1 MSIFSDVHEKVSLE
15 GFLREQGFDLIRF
28 DSGLRSRRC
37 VSAACGSDAKTS
49 PKMRLSVRGEFWR
62 CWSCGEK
69 GDVSKAAALL
79 WGIRQDAAAKRLL
92 QDTARSSALSLV
104 ATARTAQIPASV
116 AQQRALESVI
126 RSLRSEP
133 MMSAEVLAF
142 LAGRGVRQDVA
153 ERAAQSGVIVGLPG
167 EPDRARARL
176 ENLVGRDQLCAA
188 GLWRPEAPYPA
199 LAFRP
204 LLGLLGS
211 SGIEAIKASAAL
223 PDDPSGPSMLRYGE
237 AREPYALR
245 TDAWRSDDDWFVV
258 NGILETLAI
267 KSIVSSKTSVMGI
280 PGSTS
285 WRVGSDAGVRSEWFG
300 SLTGK
305 RVTVVLRDEQ
315 AQANPVES
323 HALAHALYRRG
334 IRVQNLSSEDL
345 PVSQDCLV

>member
-1 MSIFSDVHEKVSLE
+1 MNIFSDVREKVSLE
-15 GFLREQGFDLIRF
+15 AFLREQGFDMARF

-37 VSAACGSDAKTS
+37 VSPSCGSDADS
-49 PKMRLSVRGEFWR
+49 SSKMRLSVRDGFWR
-62 CWSCGEK
+62 CWSCGK
-69 GDVSKAAALL
+69 RGDVSEAAALL
-79 WGIRQDAAAKRLL
+79 WSVRRDVAAKRLL
-92 QDTARSSALSLV
+92 QETARNSAHNLM
-104 ATARTAQIPASV
+104 ATARTAVLPASV

-126 RSLRSEP
+126 RSLRNEP
-133 MMSAEVLAF
+133 TMSAEVLAF
-142 LAGRGVRQDVA
+142 LTGRGVREEVA

-176 ENLVGRDQLCAA
+176 ENLVGREHLCAA

-204 LLGLLGS
+204 LLGMLGS
-211 SGIEAIKASAAL
+211 SGIEAIKTNAAL
-223 PDDPSGPSMLRYGE
+223 PEGSSGPSMLRYGE

-258 NGILETLAI
+258 NGILETLII

-280 PGSTS
+280 PGATS
-285 WRVGSDAGVRSEWFG
+285 WRVGSDAGVRTEWFG

-315 AQANPVES
+315 AQANPAES

-334 IRVQNLSSEDL
+334 IRVQNFSSEDH
-345 PVSQDCLV
+345 PAPQDCLV